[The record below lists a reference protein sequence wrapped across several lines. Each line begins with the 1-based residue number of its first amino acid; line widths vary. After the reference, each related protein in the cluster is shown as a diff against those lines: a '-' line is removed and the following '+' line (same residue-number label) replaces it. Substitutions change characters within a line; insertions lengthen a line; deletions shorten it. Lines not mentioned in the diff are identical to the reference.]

1 MIINFG
7 DKETKKIWNG
17 ERSNKLPNEIQE
29 TSRRKL
35 RMSNSS
41 QDLKDLILP
50 PSNMLEKLKGAKRPF
65 YSIRINNQWRIQFQW
80 NNNNAEQV
88 EIVDY
93 H

>member
-17 ERSNKLPNEIQE
+17 ERSSKLPNEIQE
-29 TSRRKL
+29 ISRRKL
-35 RMSNSS
+35 RMLNSS
-41 QDLKDLILP
+41 QDLNDLILP
-50 PSNMLEKLKGAKRPF
+50 PSNMLEKLKGKRMNF

-88 EIVDY
+88 KIIDY